1 MSADFWFIFILL
13 DQFEREGGAMS
24 QIQGGVVDL
33 CDNLP
38 NSEALTAQTRNL
50 NETNTLT
57 QTQSVSPSQN
67 GDEGRCGSIQK
78 IALNNNGKEEEIGLG
93 KEGCIGRNQE
103 KEEEDDIDEAMKED
117 DDEEES
123 AESSCLNR
131 CQSPDTPMT
140 DSSYSETGRRLN
152 ELHT

>member
-1 MSADFWFIFILL
+1 
-13 DQFEREGGAMS
+13 MS
-24 QIQGGVVDL
+24 QIQGGGVDL

-38 NSEALTAQTRNL
+38 NSEALAAQTRNL

-57 QTQSVSPSQN
+57 PTQSVSLSQN

-78 IALNNNGKEEEIGLG
+78 IGLNNN
-93 KEGCIGRNQE
+93 E

>member
-1 MSADFWFIFILL
+1 
-13 DQFEREGGAMS
+13 MS
-24 QIQGGVVDL
+24 QIQGGGVDL

-57 QTQSVSPSQN
+57 PTQSVSLSQN

-78 IALNNNGKEEEIGLG
+78 IGLNNNEKEEEMGLG

-117 DDEEES
+117 DDEEEL